1 MENYLKENNID
12 HITGGLYNPQH
23 QGAVEAFNR
32 TIQDFL
38 ISAKDHQ
45 GKKFCLVDS
54 INDFLIYYNDRR
66 YNTTQMRQFKL
77 MTNMNDE
84 KLLKKVNAIETW
96 AKSKLKTK
104 VFEVN
109 QKVRVSN
116 CIRILYDSIF
126 VKFQPLN
133 KYSKGIKKEI

>member
-1 MENYLKENNID
+1 MTSYLKPKILHTDNGGEFRNKLMENYLKENNID
-12 HITGGLYNPQH
+12 HITGGPYNPQH

-45 GKKFCLVDS
+45 GKNFCLVDS

-66 YNTTQMRQFKL
+66 YSTTQMRPFKL

-84 KLLKKVNAIETW
+84 KLLKK
-96 AKSKLKTK
+96 AKENTIKARTKAKLNT
-104 VFEVN
+104 
-109 QKVRVSN
+109 
-116 CIRILYDSIF
+116 
-126 VKFQPLN
+126 
-133 KYSKGIKKEI
+133 